1 MASFFLYE
9 GIWYEL
15 QFAAENA
22 VIEFLKWHFYSNQVL
37 RQASIAMKSK
47 KKPGGNTCCYDQSP

>member
-37 RQASIAMKSK
+37 RQASIAMKSRK
-47 KKPGGNTCCYDQSP
+47 KTWGKYMLL